1 MNVKGTFDDYQR
13 FVDELTDEVESGYT
27 REHEDI
33 VGYDAT
39 RAVLNILQMLQRWGL
54 ITFMDEN

>member
-27 REHEDI
+27 REQDDI